1 MSIWVRYRRGDAEG
15 FGVLD
20 DESIATHEGDLFSG
34 ATPTGEQV
42 PLADVTLMAPVRP
55 SRFIGLWNNFHEAA
69 AKNGLAIP
77 TVPLWFLKNPGCVVA
92 TEATIRPPASYAGR
106 VVYEGELGVVIGKR
120 CAGVDEA
127 EAEAAIFGYTCVND
141 VTALD
146 LLTEDPSFPQ
156 WARAKGCD
164 TFGPIGPGI
173 ATSLDW
179 LTARVRVAVNGRV
192 RQDYPLAD
200 MIIPPTRII
209 ALISREMTLEAGD
222 VISCGTSLGAVSM
235 KPGTVVE
242 VSIDGI
248 GTLRNRFEGSAA
260 NA

>member
-1 MSIWVRYRRGDAEG
+1 MAIWVRFRRGDAEG

-20 DESIATHEGDLFSG
+20 DESIATHEGDLFAG
-34 ATPTGEQV
+34 ASPTGGRV
-42 PLADVTLMAPVRP
+42 PLAEVTLLAPVRP
-55 SRFIGLWNNFHEAA
+55 GRFIGLWNNFHEAA

-77 TVPLWFLKNPGCVVA
+77 SVPLWFLKNPDCVVGP
-92 TEATIRPPASYAGR
+92 EASIRPPASYTGR

-127 EAEAAIFGYTCVND
+127 EAESAIFGFTCVND

-146 LLTEDPSFPQ
+146 LLTADPSFPQ

-173 ATSLDW
+173 ATNLDW
-179 LTARVRVAVNGRV
+179 LTARVRVSVNGRV

-200 MIIPPTRII
+200 MIIPPARII

-235 KPGTVVE
+235 KPGTLVE
-242 VSIDGI
+242 VAIDGI
-248 GTLRNRFEGSAA
+248 GTLRNRFEGSGTGA
-260 NA
+260 